1 MAWFKVDDRLAFH
14 PKVVQAGNAAMGLWV
29 RCGSYSAQFETD
41 GWLDLGTVRALG
53 GRKRDID
60 RLLEVGLWHEEN
72 DGIRFHDWTEFQPT
86 KAQLDEERSATRE
99 RVKKW
104 RERNRLAENDA
115 PLGEGSAEVRHDS
128 GETLAGTGQDSGTSG
143 SSGDAKR
150 TGSNRGTMRNAGA
163 RNAVTPPVTN
173 AVSTGAPSRPVPTR
187 PVTTSNEVVRTRAR
201 NHALPDNW
209 EPTPEHHER
218 ATETG
223 LDLERETIK
232 FKAHA
237 EEKGRLAK
245 NWNAA
250 FTRWLINAAEYAKR
264 DARVEQSRTGY
275 RSQNDIM
282 RDMQIQAAQQPEPFR
297 LIEGGPQ

>member
-1 MAWFKVDDRLAFH
+1 MAWFKVDDKLAFH

-60 RLLEVGLWHEEN
+60 RLLEVGLWHEEE

-86 KAQLDEERSATRE
+86 KAQLDAERAATRE
-99 RVKKW
+99 RVAQW
-104 RERNRLAENDA
+104 RE
-115 PLGEGSAEVRHDS
+115 
-128 GETLAGTGQDSGTSG
+128 
-143 SSGDAKR
+143 KK
-150 TGSNRGTMRNAGA
+150 

-173 AVSTGAPSRPVPTR
+173 AVSTDAPSRPVPTR

-201 NHALPDNW
+201 NHALPADW
-209 EPTPEHHER
+209 KPTPEHHER

-264 DARVEQSRTGY
+264 DAQQQVTRSGY

-282 RDMQIQAAQQPEPFR
+282 REMQAQARTQPNPLT